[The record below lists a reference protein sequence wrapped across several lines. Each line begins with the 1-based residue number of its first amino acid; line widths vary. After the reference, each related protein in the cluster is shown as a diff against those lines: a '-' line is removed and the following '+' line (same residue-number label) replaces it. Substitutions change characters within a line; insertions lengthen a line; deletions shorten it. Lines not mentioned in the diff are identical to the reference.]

1 MNPIETQPVS
11 QRAVAVEAARANGSA
26 LAAGRLI
33 VNADDWGRS
42 EEITDKQFDC
52 LRCGAVSS
60 VSAMVF
66 MPDSERAA
74 AMAREHGVDTGL
86 HLNFTSAFLAAN
98 CTPRLLEKQRAV
110 AHFLA
115 GSPFARGIYN
125 PFLAHAFEYVVK
137 AQIEEYTRLY
147 GAAPE
152 RLDGHHHMHLAANV
166 LLGGLLPKGKIVR
179 RHFSHEPREKA
190 LRHHVFRGFTD
201 AMLKR
206 RYRVTDYFFPLIP
219 VDIPARMER
228 IFALAAR
235 ATVEIETHPVNP
247 EEYKFLAGGE
257 IFRWAGTTPVARSY
271 DLSPAPASNASIQ

>member
-1 MNPIETQPVS
+1 MNPIETQSVP
-11 QRAVAVEAARANGSA
+11 QRTVAAETPRTAGSPR
-26 LAAGRLI
+26 AAGRLI

-74 AMAREHGVDTGL
+74 AMAREHGVDAGL

-98 CTPRLLEKQRAV
+98 CPPRLIEKQRAV

-115 GSPFARGIYN
+115 GSAFARGIYN
-125 PFLAHAFEYVVK
+125 PFLASAFEYVVK
-137 AQIEEYTRLY
+137 SQIEEYTRLY

-179 RHFSHEPREKA
+179 RHFSHELREKA
-190 LRHHVFRGFTD
+190 LRHHVFRAATD
-201 AMLKR
+201 ALLKR

-219 VDIPARMER
+219 FDIQARMER
-228 IFALAAR
+228 IFTLAASS
-235 ATVEIETHPVNP
+235 TVEIETHPVNP
-247 EEYKFLAGGE
+247 EEYQFLAGGE
-257 IFRWAGTTPVARSY
+257 IFRWAGNTPVARSY
-271 DLSPAPASNASIQ
+271 DLGPMPASKSSIQ

>member
-1 MNPIETQPVS
+1 VNPIETQSVP
-11 QRAVAVEAARANGSA
+11 QRAVAVEAARANRSA

-74 AMAREHGVDTGL
+74 AMAREHGVDAGL

-115 GSPFARGIYN
+115 GSAFARGIYN
-125 PFLAHAFEYVVK
+125 PFLAHAFEYVVS

-147 GAAPE
+147 GAGPE

-166 LLGGLLPKGKIVR
+166 HLRRLFSADPGRHPGAHGADRRAGRACDCGNRDPSGESGGIQISGRRRDFPLGGHHSR
-179 RHFSHEPREKA
+179 RAK
-190 LRHHVFRGFTD
+190 L
-201 AMLKR
+201 
-206 RYRVTDYFFPLIP
+206 
-219 VDIPARMER
+219 
-228 IFALAAR
+228 
-235 ATVEIETHPVNP
+235 
-247 EEYKFLAGGE
+247 
-257 IFRWAGTTPVARSY
+257 
-271 DLSPAPASNASIQ
+271 

>member
-1 MNPIETQPVS
+1 VNPIETQSVQ
-11 QRAVAVEAARANGSA
+11 QRAVAEEAPRENGSA
-26 LAAGRLI
+26 LAAGGLI

-42 EEITDKQFDC
+42 EEITNKQFDC

-74 AMAREHGVDTGL
+74 AMAREHGVDAGL

-98 CTPRLLEKQRAV
+98 CPPRLLEQQRAV

-115 GSPFARGIYN
+115 GSPFARGLYN
-125 PFLAHAFEYVVK
+125 PFLARAFEYVVK
-137 AQIEEYTRLY
+137 AQIEEYARLY
-147 GAAPE
+147 GRAPE

-190 LRHHVFRGFTD
+190 LRHHVFRAATD
-201 AMLKR
+201 ALLKR
-206 RYRVTDYFFPLIP
+206 RYRVIDYFFPLIP

-228 IFALAAR
+228 IFALAGSS
-235 ATVEIETHPVNP
+235 TVEIETHPVNP

-257 IFRWAGTTPVARSY
+257 IFRWAGKTPVARSY
-271 DLSPAPASNASIQ
+271 DLNAATANKSSIQ